1 MTRTERRKGRGGR
14 TVLALFI
21 LLAGAFTAGYM
32 TSDRPEPLFYGLHG
46 PFPGGQPGSGR
57 LKRSFYDAAAR
68 LKEHKNVL
76 ERSIEDRASAP
87 PYGEGDIKALRE
99 ELEKI
104 ESLLVPAMSA
114 AMPES
119 IASQAAAA
127 GQARRE
133 TLLACARMSVLVK
146 GGTSANSARTRAA
159 KAALEKEVARLQHHL
174 SGLARLLD

>member
-1 MTRTERRKGRGGR
+1 MTRTERRRGAGGR
-14 TVLALFI
+14 AVLAVLM
-21 LLAGAFTAGYM
+21 LLGGAFTAGYM
-32 TSDRPEPLFYGLHG
+32 TAERPDTLSYGLHG

-57 LKRSFYDAAAR
+57 LKRAFYDAAGR

-87 PYGEGDIKALRE
+87 PYGASDIRALQA

-114 AMPES
+114 AMPGS

-146 GGTSANSARTRAA
+146 GGVSVNSYKSRAA
-159 KAALEKEVARLQHHL
+159 RIDLEKRVAVLQHHL
-174 SGLARLLD
+174 YGLARLLD